1 MENND
6 LVERYIYAVTK
17 NLSKQTREDVSKE
30 LNSLISDMLEE
41 YCMGFEPNEKD
52 IKAVLTELGDP
63 SKLAEKY
70 NPDEAKYLIGPSYY
84 SKYKLILRIVLP
96 CIAFGVTIAEIV
108 RLITESNIMWYA
120 TFPEWINRGA
130 LAFAEWIGMM
140 VSGMLTGFAVITLM
154 FTIFQKY
161 QVNIDTKHNSLDELP
176 AVPKKNES
184 ISRVESLFG
193 IGISIIFMTV
203 FLMSP
208 QIFCAVFTQSGEWVP
223 IFNLEFIK
231 GTWYIVV
238 SFGCLGILRETF
250 KLIYLRYTP
259 QVMGITVITNIL
271 SAILSCFWLFNSKVI
286 NPVFVSEMVN
296 LFKGKDEVV
305 AGLFINFQYVFL
317 GVILFALTLDTITT
331 IIRTSRVGK
340 QDYMMF

>member
-1 MENND
+1 MGNND

-17 NLSKQTREDVSKE
+17 NLSKHTREDVSKE

-96 CIAFGVTIAEIV
+96 CVVFGMTMAGVV
-108 RLITESNIMWYA
+108 RFITEPTMVWY
-120 TFPEWINRGA
+120 T
-130 LAFAEWIGMM
+130 AFAEWIGMII
-140 VSGMLTGFAVITLM
+140 SGMLTSFAVITLM
-154 FTIFQKY
+154 FAIFQQY
-161 QVNIDTKHNSLDELP
+161 QVNIDTKYNSLDELP

-184 ISRVESLFG
+184 ISRVESLLS
-193 IGISIIFMTV
+193 IGISIVFMTV

-208 QIFCAVFTQSGEWVP
+208 QIFCAVFIQSGEWIP
-223 IFNLEFIK
+223 IFNLEFIR
-231 GTWYIVV
+231 GTWYIIVG
-238 SFGCLGILRETF
+238 FGCLGILRETF

-271 SAILSCFWLFNSKVI
+271 SAVLSCFWLFNSQVI
-286 NPVFVSEMVN
+286 NPIFISEMVN
-296 LFKGKDEVV
+296 LFMGKDEVV
-305 AGLFINFQYVFL
+305 VGLFINFQYVFL
-317 GVILFALTLDTITT
+317 GVILFALTLDTIMT
-331 IIRTSRVGK
+331 IIRTAQVGK
-340 QDYMMF
+340 RDNIMF